1 MMYWNTNP
9 FNRLHFTDLATE
21 RDLRIA
27 IVEAGRLCY
36 EQGLMPANNGNI
48 SVRMGEDR
56 ILITPS
62 TLCKGRMEPDDLLV
76 IDLEGNP
83 IKSDPRKKRRASS
96 ETPMHLEA
104 YRQRSDIRA
113 VVHAHPAHATAL
125 TVAGIPF
132 PEDVLPEL
140 LEGLGP
146 VPTTGFATPS
156 TAENAYAI
164 RGLIGSHDAILI
176 RNHGA
181 ITVGKDLDEALIHLE
196 RVEHVAKVIVMAQ
209 GLGQIQHLPP
219 EIVEK
224 LHELH
229 KMMKS

>member
-1 MMYWNTNP
+1 MSMDTVNLL
-9 FNRLHFTDLATE
+9 RFTEIATE
-21 RDLRIA
+21 RDLRQA

-36 EQGLMPANNGNI
+36 QQGLMPANNGNI

-56 ILITPS
+56 LVITPS
-62 TLCKGRMEPDDLLV
+62 MLCKGRLELDDLLV
-76 IDLEGNP
+76 IDLEGQVL
-83 IKSDPRKKRRASS
+83 KADARKKRRISS

-104 YRQRSDIRA
+104 YRQRPDIRA
-113 VVHAHPAHATAL
+113 VLHAHPAHATAL

-146 VPTTGFATPS
+146 VPTTSFATPS
-156 TAENAYAI
+156 SDENAAAI
-164 RGLIGSHDAILI
+164 REHIVGHDAVLI

-181 ITVGKDLDEALIHLE
+181 ITVGRDLEEALIHLE

-209 GLGQIQHLPP
+209 GLGKIERLPP
-219 EIVEK
+219 EMIEK
-224 LHELH
+224 LHQLR
-229 KMMKS
+229 KMMKA

>member
-1 MMYWNTNP
+1 MMNWGINP
-9 FNRLHFTDLATE
+9 SNKLNFTDIATE

-27 IVEAGRLCY
+27 IIEAGRLCY

-56 ILITPS
+56 IIITPS

-76 IDLEGNP
+76 IDLQGNVL
-83 IKSDPRKKRRASS
+83 KADPRKKRRISS

-104 YRQRSDIRA
+104 YRHRSDIRA
-113 VVHAHPAHATAL
+113 VLHAHPAHATAL

-132 PEDVLPEL
+132 PDDVLPEL

-156 TAENAYAI
+156 TEENAYAI
-164 RGLIGSHDAILI
+164 REFISEYDAILI

-181 ITVGKDLDEALIHLE
+181 ITVGKDIENALINLE
-196 RVEHVAKVIVMAQ
+196 RVEHVAKVIVMAR
-209 GLGQIQHLPP
+209 GLGKIQHLPP

-224 LHELH
+224 LHELR
-229 KMMKS
+229 KTMKP